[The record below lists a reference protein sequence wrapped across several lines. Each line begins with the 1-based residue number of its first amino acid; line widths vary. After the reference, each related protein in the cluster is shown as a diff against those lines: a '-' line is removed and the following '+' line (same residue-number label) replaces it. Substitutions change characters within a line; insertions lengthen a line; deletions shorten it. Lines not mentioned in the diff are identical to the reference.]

1 MQPLRTL
8 CPLMLM
14 ILLCD
19 SSCPP
24 ESNPLTLDP
33 PVVVGELGETV
44 GVNCSSV
51 KEDHYGMYWRTR
63 NTDSKVEEDNSFIAE
78 SLQLSDWNTT
88 AECKIKLNEISECSK
103 ELEIIV
109 YKNPDLS
116 MYPTKY
122 LTDLV
127 EGKPFELQCDII
139 EVAPVQKLT
148 VRWYKG
154 KQIIKTDT
162 FSNTTKRPVD
172 ESSTLMVNIS
182 RGDHGAQFRCEAQ
195 LDFGPHRVQTPVISK
210 PHQVSVLYSP
220 AFKRNTV
227 SDYYILKEGVNVSLL
242 CEAEGNPPPVFSW
255 TRDGL
260 NLSETTDHLNLTRVE
275 NSSIY
280 NCTASNRL
288 GSITKRIS
296 VQAIKV
302 AKMPVPEVMTTPEAT
317 TPTPTYPEVSTSAAP
332 DTSTPTTSESPT
344 PATEASTPAT
354 EASTPAYT
362 EASTAQ
368 GCLLVLTPPEIVVK
382 FGDPA
387 TVNCSTSA
395 PDAYVMGWE
404 STVGGTGVVNPPA
417 VTWRVKKLEQWTIEP
432 KCFVSTEREQCIVTP
447 KVTLYKTPDMV
458 SISVMNPGPMVEGKD
473 FSLICNISN
482 VAPVRNLKIQWY
494 RGAVHVDKQTIN
506 NTIVTPLSVSSTL
519 RITPRRGFDQS
530 EFRCIAELHLGPY
543 GPRPV
548 PTMTSL
554 PYIADVH
561 YLPIFKE
568 SYIREIILAQGEN
581 VTFNCTAEGNPSPK
595 MQWKFPSAVNVIE
608 TTGGRYR
615 NISIIGATSTNAG
628 VYICNA
634 TNDIG
639 TVTRSVTVR
648 MRSKTSA
655 GPSWFIWVI
664 VILCVVVLLCIIVV
678 ILQHRQKKNGQ
689 YSFVLS
695 KATDDIPMTDKPE
708 A

>member
-8 CPLMLM
+8 GPLMLM

-51 KEDHYGMYWRTR
+51 NDNHYGMYWRTR
-63 NTDSKVEEDNSFIAE
+63 NTDSELEEENSFIAE
-78 SLQLSDWNTT
+78 SLQLSDWNTA
-88 AECKIKLNEISECSK
+88 AECKIKLNETYECSK
-103 ELEIIV
+103 ELEIIM
-109 YKNPDLS
+109 YKNPDVSL
-116 MYPTKY
+116 YPTKY
-122 LTDLV
+122 LIDLV
-127 EGKPFELQCDII
+127 EGTPFELQCDII

-154 KQIIKTDT
+154 KQIIKTNT
-162 FSNTTKRPVD
+162 FSNTTKRPVE
-172 ESSTLMVNIS
+172 ESSILMVNIS

-195 LDFGPHRVQTPVISK
+195 LDFGPHGVQTPVISK
-210 PHQVSVLYSP
+210 THQVSVLYSP

-275 NSSIY
+275 NNSIY

-302 AKMPVPEVMTTPEAT
+302 AKLPVPEVMTTPEAT

-332 DTSTPTTSESPT
+332 DTSTPTISESP
-344 PATEASTPAT
+344 TPAT

-362 EASTAQ
+362 EASTAR
-368 GCLLVLTPPEIVVK
+368 GCPLILTPPKIVVK

-395 PDAYVMGWE
+395 SDADLMGWE
-404 STVGGTGVVNPPA
+404 STVGGTGVVKPPA
-417 VTWRVKKLEQWTIEP
+417 VTWRVKKLEQWTIKP
-432 KCFVSTEREQCIVTP
+432 KCFVTTEHEQCHVMP
-447 KVTLYKTPDMV
+447 EVTLYKTPDMV
-458 SISVMNPGPMVEGKD
+458 SISAMNPGPMVEGKD

-482 VAPVRNLKIQWY
+482 AAPVGNLTIQWY
-494 RGAVHVDKQTIN
+494 RGDILWTSKQLIP
-506 NTIVTPLSVSSTL
+506 PL
-519 RITPRRGFDQS
+519 
-530 EFRCIAELHLGPY
+530 
-543 GPRPV
+543 
-548 PTMTSL
+548 
-554 PYIADVH
+554 
-561 YLPIFKE
+561 
-568 SYIREIILAQGEN
+568 
-581 VTFNCTAEGNPSPK
+581 
-595 MQWKFPSAVNVIE
+595 
-608 TTGGRYR
+608 
-615 NISIIGATSTNAG
+615 
-628 VYICNA
+628 
-634 TNDIG
+634 
-639 TVTRSVTVR
+639 
-648 MRSKTSA
+648 
-655 GPSWFIWVI
+655 
-664 VILCVVVLLCIIVV
+664 
-678 ILQHRQKKNGQ
+678 
-689 YSFVLS
+689 
-695 KATDDIPMTDKPE
+695 
-708 A
+708 